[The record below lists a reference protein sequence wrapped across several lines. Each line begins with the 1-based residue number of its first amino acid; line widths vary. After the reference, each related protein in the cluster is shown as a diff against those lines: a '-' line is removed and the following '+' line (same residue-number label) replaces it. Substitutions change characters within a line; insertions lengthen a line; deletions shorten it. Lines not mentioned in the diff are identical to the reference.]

1 MLPSEMTFQ
10 GDKMPE
16 KFGRITFSLG
26 AENYEKLGNLA
37 AVKGISIPEF
47 VWNLVLEAIEDD
59 EDIREGMKSLTE
71 NEEGTVTLEEYL
83 RQREKE
89 SL

>member
-1 MLPSEMTFQ
+1 MGDELKQMTFN
-10 GDKMPE
+10 
-16 KFGRITFSLG
+16 IG

-37 AVKGISIPEF
+37 TAKGISVPEF

-59 EDIREGMKSLTE
+59 EDIRECTKALE
-71 NEEGTVTLEEYL
+71 DKEGTITLEEYL

-89 SL
+89 GL